1 MTHYDVFH
9 KIALNWMIPTYF
21 FVGGLS
27 CGLFFIAV
35 AFNYWRKEYKTLAK
49 PAAILS
55 PLFLAAGMGLLI
67 LDLGHP
73 FRFWRLM
80 VAFQPTS
87 AASWGTWL
95 LSVFFVLNVA
105 HAYLLN
111 KGEDGRAKRVGYLGL
126 PFAFF
131 GATYTGI
138 LLAQMQGKSLWHTAL
153 LPWLFL
159 MGAMISG
166 LALVILAGIA
176 MGKTEELEDKFFA
189 LGRVL
194 GWLVLLELGMV
205 FTEVLI
211 LINGGTEAVAGAKT
225 ILAGNYS
232 FLFWVVEVLLG
243 AFVPI
248 LILFNPNKTRGLCW
262 QSIACALVLVGIYVM
277 RYIVVVA
284 GQI

>member
-1 MTHYDVFH
+1 MTHYDIFH

-27 CGLFFIAV
+27 CGLFFFAV
-35 AFNYWRKEYKTLAK
+35 AFNYWKKEYKTLAK

-80 VAFQPTS
+80 ITFRPTS

-95 LSVFFVLNVA
+95 LSVFFLLNFTY
-105 HAYLLN
+105 AYLVT
-111 KGEDGRAKRVGYLGL
+111 KEEDKKAKRVGYLGL
-126 PFAFF
+126 PFALF

-138 LLAQMQGKSLWHTAL
+138 LLAQMQGRSLWHTAL

-159 MGAMISG
+159 LGAIITG
-166 LALVILAGIA
+166 LALVILTGIA
-176 MGKTEELEDKFFA
+176 IGKTEELGDRFFA
-189 LGRVL
+189 LGKML
-194 GWLVLLELGMV
+194 AWLVLLELGMV
-205 FTEVLI
+205 FTEVLV
-211 LINGGTEAVAGAKT
+211 LLNGGTEAVAGAKT

-232 FLFWVVEVLLG
+232 LLFWIVEVLFG
-243 AFVPI
+243 AVVPI
-248 LILFNPNKTRGLCW
+248 LILFNPNRARQLSF
-262 QSIACALVLVGIYVM
+262 QSMAAVLVLIGIYAM
-277 RYIVVVA
+277 RFVVVMA
-284 GQI
+284 GQV